1 MRLTENVVCIGNRH
15 FNHYIVGRKHAAIVE
30 CGVSASTVSFRQQ
43 WEALTD
49 KPHVEYLLASHAH
62 FDHVCGIPALQTI
75 FPQAQLVASSEA
87 KKVLAKPK
95 ILENFFSQ
103 DEKMTELLL
112 RQGMLD
118 EPIKTPVPQQIIV
131 DTVVKGGDVLDLG
144 QGLSLEVIEAPG
156 HSPCNLAFYLPEDQV
171 MFLSDTAGFQTSD
184 ELIFPIFFQDFE
196 MYMESIRRLMSYPTK
211 VVAIPHERIWVNE
224 EVPQFY
230 KRALN
235 IAQNAFDIIKEM
247 LDQGMDDESIQRNLY
262 DLYYREQLKIY
273 VPENISLCVELL
285 VRRVKQSLQ
294 EK

>member
-1 MRLTENVVCIGNRH
+1 MRLTENVICIGNRH
-15 FNHYIVGRKHAAIVE
+15 FNHYIVGQKQAAIVE

-43 WEALTD
+43 WAALTE
-49 KPHVEYLLASHAH
+49 KPQIEYLLASHAH
-62 FDHVCGIPALQTI
+62 FDHVCGIPALQTM

-87 KKVLAKPK
+87 KRVLAKSK

-112 RQGMLD
+112 RQGMID

-131 DTVVKGGDVLDLG
+131 DTVVKGGDVVDLG

-156 HSPCNLAFYLPEDQV
+156 HSPCNLAFYLADDQV

-211 VVAIPHERIWVNE
+211 VVAIPHERIWING

-230 KRALN
+230 QRALN
-235 IAQNAFDIIKEM
+235 IAQNAFDIIKAM
-247 LDQGMDDESIQRNLY
+247 LDQGMDDGTIQRNLY

-294 EK
+294 GK

>member
-15 FNHYIVGRKHAAIVE
+15 FNHYVVGRKHAAIVE

-43 WEALTD
+43 WEALPD

-230 KRALN
+230 QRALN

-262 DLYYREQLKIY
+262 DHYYREQLKIY

>member
-15 FNHYIVGRKHAAIVE
+15 FNHYVVGRKHAAIVE

-43 WEALTD
+43 WKALPD

-230 KRALN
+230 QRALN

-262 DLYYREQLKIY
+262 DHYYREQLKIY